1 MKEAKFTKPL
11 SMAVQPELYRKIKE
25 ITDDE
30 RISIAEWF
38 RRVAEKALSDPLNE
52 SAEFDT
58 PGNHQQSRRLNI
70 HD

>member
-1 MKEAKFTKPL
+1 MREAKFTKPL
-11 SMAVQPELYRKIKE
+11 SLAVQPELYRKIKK

-38 RRVAEKALSDPLNE
+38 RRVAEEALSN
-52 SAEFDT
+52 SAKEE
-58 PGNHQQSRRLNI
+58 RLK